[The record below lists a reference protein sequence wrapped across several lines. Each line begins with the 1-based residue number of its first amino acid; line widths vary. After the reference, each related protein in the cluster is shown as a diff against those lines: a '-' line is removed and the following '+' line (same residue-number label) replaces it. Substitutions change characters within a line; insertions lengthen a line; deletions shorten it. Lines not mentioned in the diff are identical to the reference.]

1 MKEAVHFRFMVD
13 GEGATR
19 QITDLDSD
27 PSILVRSSR
36 TEKFAPIRE
45 KSPGGVAEP
54 VLVPKEPSGFIIQK
68 SGGQVGIC
76 IRIPQINF
84 LGKAIILGKS

>member
-1 MKEAVHFRFMVD
+1 MKGAVHFRSMVYGKD
-13 GEGATR
+13 AAR

-27 PSILVRSSR
+27 PSISVRSSR
-36 TEKFAPIRE
+36 TEKFASIRE

-68 SGGQVGIC
+68 SGGQVGIR

-84 LGKAIILGKS
+84 LGKAVILGKS